1 MKKYLL
7 SAIAAMGLLSSNAQ
21 ERLQT
26 DDGTLGMSDLFS
38 HPRINIYEGVE
49 MPNTVGT
56 QHYDSISRNR
66 IWRAEQPRLYA
77 YVPGLEERTSKA
89 VIVIP
94 GGGYIKQAY
103 ETAGVSI
110 AKWLNTFGVTAFV
123 LLHRLPNQPDVKDAT
138 IVPFQDAQRAVRW
151 VRAHAAEYGIDREQ
165 IGVIGCSA
173 GGHVCAGVSTIGQDL
188 SACGDSL
195 DRQPFRPN
203 FCILVSPVICDYS
216 HEGQHPRIAEM
227 LENTKFDEMVTN
239 DNPPTLLIHAS
250 DDRTVNVSNS
260 VKYFTALQNAGVKN
274 CSLHIFPF
282 GGHSIS
288 LRNQPGSTALWPA
301 IAEEWMNEVME

>member
-1 MKKYLL
+1 MKRFFIL
-7 SAIAAMGLLSSNAQ
+7 SIISVFNVLVASAQ
-21 ERLQT
+21 
-26 DDGTLGMSDLFS
+26 DSDLFS
-38 HPRINIYEGVE
+38 HRRINIYEGVT

-56 QHYDSISRNR
+56 QHYDSIARNR

-77 YVPGLEERTSKA
+77 YVPGLEERTGKA

-110 AKWLNTFGVTAFV
+110 AKWLNSFGVTAFV
-123 LLHRLPNQPDVKDAT
+123 LLHRMPNQPDVKDNT

-151 VRAHAAEYGIDREQ
+151 VRAHAAEYGINPEQ
-165 IGVIGCSA
+165 IGVMGCSA
-173 GGHVCAGVSTIGQDL
+173 GGHVCAGVSTISKDL

-195 DRQPFRPN
+195 DRQSFRPN
-203 FCILVSPVICDYS
+203 FCVLVSPVISMYS
-216 HEGQHPRIAEM
+216 PKGQDPRIAELM
-227 LENTKFDEMVTN
+227 KKNKFDEMVTR
-239 DNPPTLLIHAS
+239 DNPPTLLILAAN
-250 DDRTVNVSNS
+250 DPAVNPMNS
-260 VKYFTALQNAGVKN
+260 LKFFTALQSAGVKN

-282 GGHSIS
+282 GKHSIS

-301 IAEEWMNEVME
+301 IAEEWMNECLK

>member
-1 MKKYLL
+1 MKTKFFLLASVATGLL
-7 SAIAAMGLLSSNAQ
+7 SASAQ
-21 ERLQT
+21 ERPRVG
-26 DDGTLGMSDLFS
+26 DGTSGMSDLFS
-38 HPRINIYEGVE
+38 HRRINIYEGVT

-56 QHYDSISRNR
+56 QHYDSIARNR

-77 YVPGLEERTSKA
+77 YVPRLEERNCKA

-103 ETAGVSI
+103 ETAGVSF

-123 LLHRLPNQPDVKDAT
+123 LLHRLPNQPDVEDAT

-151 VRAHAAEYGIDREQ
+151 VCAHAAEYGIDPEQ
-165 IGVIGCSA
+165 LGVIGCSA
-173 GGHVCAGVSTIGQDL
+173 GGHVCAGVSTITKDL

-203 FCILVSPVICDYS
+203 FCIFVSPVISVYDYQ
-216 HEGQHPRIAEM
+216 GQHPRIAEIM
-227 LENTKFDEMVTN
+227 EKTKFDEMVTK
-239 DNPPTLLIHAS
+239 DNPPTLLIHAA

-260 VKYFTALQNAGVKN
+260 VKYFTALQQAGVKN

-288 LRNQPGSTALWPA
+288 LKSQPGSTAL
-301 IAEEWMNEVME
+301 